1 MSSSAVTGPRFD
13 PKRLAEAVWLRQSA
27 TQAVLAA
34 LTRDGHKV
42 RVVGGAVRNS
52 ILGEP
57 VADVDMATDARPE
70 VVMAQAQRAG
80 LKAVPT
86 GLDHGTVT
94 VIADHTP
101 FEVTTL
107 RRDVETFGR
116 HARVDFTD
124 DWAADAAR
132 RDFTIN
138 ALYCEA
144 DGTIID
150 YTGGLEDLRA
160 RRVRFIGS
168 AVERIRED
176 YLRILRFFR
185 FTATYGNGTADG
197 EGLRACVAA
206 RSGLRTLSGER
217 IHAELVR
224 LLVAKGAVS
233 VLNTMLAHGLLVDV
247 VGVPWV
253 SRLHRTV
260 LIEVALGSTP
270 DPTLRLGA
278 LAVSVNEDAM
288 RLFQKLKLS
297 GAERDRLL
305 DMAATIAEPFPSD
318 AQEAEALRYR
328 AGAAAYR
335 DRLLLGWARSGAALD
350 DPIWHSL
357 AQRAAGTAPR
367 IFPLRGRDLIG
378 LGATPGPGIGEILR
392 EIEDAWVAGGF
403 REDREALLA
412 RAKALLPTAG

>member
-1 MSSSAVTGPRFD
+1 MAEPRLD
-13 PKRLAEAVWLRQSA
+13 PQRLAGAEWLGRAA

-34 LTRDGHKV
+34 LTGAGHRV
-42 RVVGGAVRNS
+42 RIVGGAVRNGL
-52 ILGEP
+52 LGEP
-57 VADVDMATDARPE
+57 VNDIDMATDARPE
-70 VVMAQAQRAG
+70 AVMTLAAKAG

-94 VIADHTP
+94 VVSQHTP

-124 DWAADAAR
+124 DWREDAAR

-138 ALYCEA
+138 ALFCEA
-144 DGTIID
+144 DGTVVD
-150 YTGGLEDLRA
+150 YVGGLEDLAA

-185 FTATYGNGTADG
+185 FTATYGTGPADG
-197 EGLRACVAA
+197 EGLRACVHERA
-206 RSGLRTLSGER
+206 GLRLLSGER

-224 LLVAKGAVS
+224 LIVAKGALG
-233 VLNTMLAHGLLVDV
+233 VLDTMLAHGLVHAV
-247 VGVPWV
+247 VGVPWL
-253 SRLHRTV
+253 SRLRRV
-260 LIEVALGSTP
+260 AAIEERLGAAP

-278 LAVSVNEDAM
+278 LAVSVTEDAT
-288 RLFQKLKLS
+288 RLFQRLKLS

-305 DMAATIAEPFPSD
+305 AMAATLTAPFPPTPQ
-318 AQEAEALRYR
+318 AAEVLLYR
-328 AGAAAYR
+328 SGAVAYR
-335 DRLLLGWARSGAALD
+335 DRLMLAWAGSVASSD
-350 DPIWHSL
+350 DPRWHGL
-357 AQRAAGTAPR
+357 ARLAGASPPR
-367 IFPLRGRDLIG
+367 NFPLRGRDLVG
-378 LGATPGPGIGEILR
+378 LGATPGPELGALLR
-392 EIEDAWVAGGF
+392 QIEEAWIAGGF

-412 RAKALLPTAG
+412 RAAEVLASAS